1 MATAPGTFDGNTLHL
16 EGEITFETLILALFW
31 YAPRHLVHLVILVC
45 ALAGC
50 VVLFAMT
57 LVWWQLCWW
66 QSVLLLKTAHLM
78 KHAYLTDDGVPVRD
92 LISSK
97 VTNARSRVL
106 ASDSKVEDASGDMHG
121 ASATS
126 APQTNGEAILDTAAG
141 LCDADAVAA
150 YELACESWEPDFD
163 DDDDYRTSEHPQT
176 PKRRDPEVDEESQV
190 ESHPSQNIL
199 LHQKSFDKLLE
210 AQSEEAIRAAAQSA
224 WVQKL
229 RTGVDA
235 SAKRMT
241 MIGSAGRQR
250 AKVTSVV
257 VKESM
262 PQHPLPAVDHAD
274 VLHDVDSERTITTR
288 PLATFNLNDSDAD
301 RRARQL
307 ALLECRAFLQT
318 ATKPGQKVRPPYD
331 ESLTHEPRSSA
342 NTLPKA
348 RAPLPKA
355 PSTPARGRPAF
366 APAPKG
372 HSGPWATVVASS
384 LKQSSPRALEAA
396 KIQAQSRIPPPPGF
410 IPPHIR
416 AVNAA
421 KAARIQILQTQKAAQ
436 ESPTTEITTPTS
448 LRGELDQ
455 STTKV
460 PAGQV
465 DTNLLTLAQSQAVDA
480 LASDGGDKRC
490 SSEEGGPL
498 RSRTSP
504 TQTLQNGILA
514 VSDARQLHKLVAPPI
529 IFPLEGTSSETVARF
544 SIDQLK
550 SCSPPKALS
559 SASCS
564 RCDRLATHLMQM
576 TETDGQP
583 LCFPCFTVD
592 DRIDDAVDVITG
604 EGDIF
609 GSWKMVPTDLKGFSI
624 ARKKPHNISSAVQ
637 KSAVTFAPKGTT
649 SYGHHTSPVLRAT
662 TPASVEEITGSEW
675 QVAASRQTKVKDR
688 NVDAAVELAIPN
700 GNQSE
705 HIDPVARSPA
715 LDFKAEEAAE
725 ISGVPHG
732 SSSKQ
737 DKRSMPCTSN
747 RSASASSTMS
757 ASALPFASFSRGRDT
772 SPMSRHFWV
781 PPAPNTL
788 QTAAR
793 LALSPPIQP
802 QQIQSVQTFGLVPP
816 SQPCPQLEGQIA
828 LFGQN
833 VFAHQP
839 PYLPLGQSVMP
850 TFGPPHPSSM
860 LFQASP
866 PSHPVQ
872 LFAPPGLASV
882 PAYGHADFEEFN
894 LHDNHLPAA
903 PTYGFHHDRY
913 RTYPA
918 YATYQTI
925 PMPVPL
931 PCPTPQSKRRDSSR
945 SVSKAVPIMKPTTAA
960 PPEHE
965 PLSLDPA
972 ENLAQSE
979 PHQQKSEVDQSIL
992 DAQEASAQQHTP
1004 ASPNAV
1010 LQDLAISSYVHALI
1024 SREKTPAMK
1033 REKRIE
1039 EEESLEEAR
1048 KMRIAAKLAE
1058 LSSSA
1063 MLRSEREAAALAATN
1078 VAEAQFTGRA
1088 SSKPIESPLPTP
1100 EIQDDHARRFVPE
1113 EGPLCNYNHHIA
1125 ITALEQC
1132 KLTATDAVIESAL
1145 PNVQATMTPATVRA
1159 PDEEHITEE
1168 TMTAI
1173 PANKLAR
1180 NGRKAAREALTAA
1193 WYARETFR
1201 TKLNGSYSLYRAQA
1215 FATATKEYNAKR
1227 KDLAASMASGELNEE
1242 DAVSFPFLSPNDTT
1256 VPKVRPKALAVSAA
1270 AIAPP
1275 GNNPMQ
1281 PAKKENEPSPHPPC
1295 VDSTCTTCSEPLYK
1309 IVLTKTIHAL
1319 QTLIKARRM
1328 SSQRCKKCQDHFCL
1342 GGTPSKSNPKLHAA
1356 TEYYRRSRNK
1366 LLEVSGGKLR
1376 DDVGY
1381 GLPDPDGGCEK

>member
-1 MATAPGTFDGNTLHL
+1 MATTPGAFDGNTLHL
-16 EGEITFETLILALFW
+16 EGEVTFETLI
-31 YAPRHLVHLVILVC
+31 
-45 ALAGC
+45 
-50 VVLFAMT
+50 
-57 LVWWQLCWW
+57 
-66 QSVLLLKTAHLM
+66 TADLM
-78 KHAYLTDDGVPVRD
+78 KHAYLNDGGVPLRD
-92 LISSK
+92 PTNTEVAVNRDPHSHVSRSQPK
-97 VTNARSRVL
+97 VA
-106 ASDSKVEDASGDMHG
+106 DASGSTHDALATDVPQSNEEAVSDPAA
-121 ASATS
+121 ASH
-126 APQTNGEAILDTAAG
+126 
-141 LCDADAVAA
+141 DADAVAA

-163 DDDDYRTSEHPQT
+163 DDDDYRTSEHAQT
-176 PKRRDPEVDEESQV
+176 PKRRDPEVYEESQV
-190 ESHPSQNIL
+190 ESYPSRNVL
-199 LHQKSFDKLLE
+199 PHQKSFDKLLE
-210 AQSEEAIRAAAQSA
+210 AQSEEAVRAAAQSA

-229 RTGVDA
+229 RTGVDP
-235 SAKRMT
+235 SAKRTTMT
-241 MIGSAGRQR
+241 GSAGRQR

-274 VLHDVDSERTITTR
+274 VLHDVDSERTSATR
-288 PLATFNLNDSDAD
+288 PLATSNLNDSDAD

-331 ESLTHEPRSSA
+331 ESLTNDPRSSA

-348 RAPLPKA
+348 RAALPKA

-372 HSGPWATVVASS
+372 HSGPWATVAASS
-384 LKQSSPRALEAA
+384 HKQPSPRALEAA

-416 AVNAA
+416 AANAA

-436 ESPTTEITTPTS
+436 ESPTTKLTTPTS

-465 DTNLLTLAQSQAVDA
+465 DTNPLTLAQSQAVDA
-480 LASDGGDKRC
+480 LASDGGDERC

-514 VSDARQLHKLVAPPI
+514 VNDARQLHKLVAPPI

-550 SCSPPKALS
+550 SCSPSKALS
-559 SASCS
+559 IASCS

-576 TETDGQP
+576 TETDAQP

-604 EGDIF
+604 EADIS
-609 GSWKMVPTDLKGFSI
+609 GSWEMVPTDLKGFSI

-732 SSSKQ
+732 SPSKQ
-737 DKRSMPCTSN
+737 YKRSISCTSN
-747 RSASASSTMS
+747 RSAAASSTMS
-757 ASALPFASFSRGRDT
+757 ASALPFASFSHGRET
-772 SPMSRHFWV
+772 SPMSSHFWV

-788 QTAAR
+788 QAAAR

-802 QQIQSVQTFGLVPP
+802 QQIQSVQAFGPVST
-816 SQPCPQLEGQIA
+816 SQPCPQLERQIA

-839 PYLPLGQSVMP
+839 PNLPLGQSVMP

-866 PSHPVQ
+866 PSHPVP

-882 PAYGHADFEEFN
+882 PAYGHADFEVFN

-903 PTYGFHHDRY
+903 PTCGFHHDRY

-918 YATYQTI
+918 HATYQTI
-925 PMPVPL
+925 PMPAPL
-931 PCPTPQSKRRDSSR
+931 PGPTPQSHRRDSSR
-945 SVSKAVPIMKPTTAA
+945 SVSKAVPIIKPTMAT
-960 PPEHE
+960 
-965 PLSLDPA
+965 S
-972 ENLAQSE
+972 
-979 PHQQKSEVDQSIL
+979 
-992 DAQEASAQQHTP
+992 
-1004 ASPNAV
+1004 
-1010 LQDLAISSYVHALI
+1010 
-1024 SREKTPAMK
+1024 
-1033 REKRIE
+1033 
-1039 EEESLEEAR
+1039 
-1048 KMRIAAKLAE
+1048 
-1058 LSSSA
+1058 
-1063 MLRSEREAAALAATN
+1063 SEREPSAPNAGGAAIAGVSSEQQFQAHQLISDHDEDLATSPRSAADVPASQSETKDILTETTLLDM
-1078 VAEAQFTGRA
+1078 EAQSIYKDGLEKCGLGFANDTVATTRA
-1088 SSKPIESPLPTP
+1088 DADVIATESSSPTMDK
-1100 EIQDDHARRFVPE
+1100 DDVVE
-1113 EGPLCNYNHHIA
+1113 DV
-1125 ITALEQC
+1125 TS
-1132 KLTATDAVIESAL
+1132 AV
-1145 PNVQATMTPATVRA
+1145 
-1159 PDEEHITEE
+1159 
-1168 TMTAI
+1168 

-1180 NGRKAAREALTAA
+1180 NGREAAREALTTA
-1193 WYARETFR
+1193 WYARDTFR
-1201 TKLNGSYSLYRAQA
+1201 AKLNGSYSLDRAQA

-1227 KDLAASMASGELNEE
+1227 KELAASIASGELNEE

-1256 VPKVRPKALAVSAA
+1256 VPKVRPKALAASAA

-1275 GNNPMQ
+1275 GNNSMQ

-1309 IVLTKTIHAL
+1309 IALTKTIHAL

-1342 GGTPSKSNPKLHAA
+1342 GGTPSKGDPKLHAA

-1366 LLEVSGGKLR
+1366 LVEVSGGSLR
-1376 DDVGY
+1376 EDIGY
-1381 GLPDPDGGCEK
+1381 NLPDPDGGCGK